1 MWRVNAPVA
10 VDVVKQGLEHGV
22 SSRPGWYDL
31 IRQRQQ
37 FKENPKNVDSPK
49 NNDQKY
55 PFGAY
60 FKPAYSVMK
69 HVNSS
74 ESCPLRVSGRCSR
87 PLENLFPVPS
97 SAHTLASEPSQTLIR
112 KLKSINAL
120 KISRIIY
127 DLTFCSS
134 YWHIRAT
141 RGPGAARFCDGG
153 CQESCSTSLLNLYGN
168 MPAEK
173 LKAIV
178 RTGWS
183 LADCCGT
190 RCWGRGT
197 ESGCVDKDTGSLLF

>member
-1 MWRVNAPVA
+1 
-10 VDVVKQGLEHGV
+10 
-22 SSRPGWYDL
+22 
-31 IRQRQQ
+31 
-37 FKENPKNVDSPK
+37 
-49 NNDQKY
+49 
-55 PFGAY
+55 
-60 FKPAYSVMK
+60 MK

-74 ESCPLRVSGRCSR
+74 ESRPLRVSGRCSR

-141 RGPGAARFCDGG
+141 RGPSAARFCDGC
-153 CQESCSTSLLNLYGN
+153 CQESCSTSLLNLYDN

-173 LKAIV
+173 LKAASQ
-178 RTGWS
+178 TGRAFIHTYDS
-183 LADCCGT
+183 EVERGAEDAVQRADVSIKTPARFFFSQRQRPHTDCKC
-190 RCWGRGT
+190 
-197 ESGCVDKDTGSLLF
+197 LLFHFDSLSQK